1 MTDMLHYDPKKRPTA
16 SECLQYKFF
25 QVRVPIPMNAP
36 EVVNI
41 EASALLDEIGFNDDF
56 EEDEKVQV
64 SIDDSMDPFRQSK
77 RMTKQQMDIHNM
89 QRQEMLK

>member
-1 MTDMLHYDPKKRPTA
+1 
-16 SECLQYKFF
+16 
-25 QVRVPIPMNAP
+25 MNAP

-77 RMTKQQMDIHNM
+77 RMTK
-89 QRQEMLK
+89 